1 MVANRKLSK
10 REKAQSSMWQEDK
23 LKWCVTYM
31 WKTFPRAAWIS
42 LGIEI
47 Y

>member
-1 MVANRKLSK
+1 V
-10 REKAQSSMWQEDK
+10 QEDK

-31 WKTFPRAAWIS
+31 WQTFPRAAWMM